1 MNIGWSMSK
10 WRFLDTGILNAS
22 DNMALDE
29 VLLESRAKD
38 ISPDTIRLMQFSR
51 PAVLVGF
58 NQSVDQ
64 EARLKY
70 CLENEIEINRRITGG
85 GAIFFDQTQ
94 IGWEVIC
101 HKSSIDAGLPNT
113 ALFER
118 ICEPVIQALGEMGI
132 QASFRP
138 RNDIEVDGRK
148 ISGTGGTEEGGAI
161 LFQGTLLVD
170 FDVDS
175 MLRALRVPI
184 EKLKAK
190 ELASARERVTC
201 LKWEMDIVPEL
212 PKLKEILKSSFE
224 RCFKITLEDGGLTDH
239 EKIMFNDRKNY
250 FKSDDWINKIKR
262 PKGEQAVVDSV
273 HKTKGGIIRSSMM
286 VNLRQE
292 RIQSVL
298 ITGDFFTFPM
308 RAIFDLEA
316 ELKDI
321 KADISVIKQ
330 KITSFF
336 DKNDCQIPGIEP
348 SDFVAAISKGL
359 EKMEI
364 ARLGIPLHLANRIN
378 VVNDTFAG
386 VLEKAPQHLLLPY
399 CSKSLDCGWRYKDG
413 CAECGECSIS
423 DAYALGIAKNME
435 VMTIQSFEH
444 LIETIEILKGQGA
457 SSYIGCCCDAF
468 YAKHIE
474 DFEFSGLPAILLDI
488 DSTTCYEMG
497 KEENAYVGKF
507 ENQTEVNLK
516 LLRRVLDVTI

>member
-10 WRFLDTGILNAS
+10 WRFLDTGILDAAE
-22 DNMALDE
+22 NMALDE
-29 VLLESRAKD
+29 VLLDCKARGK
-38 ISPDTIRLMQFSR
+38 SPNTIRLMQFSR
-51 PAVLVGF
+51 PAVLIGY
-58 NQSVDQ
+58 NQSVEQ
-64 EARLKY
+64 EIRHKY
-70 CLENEIEINRRITGG
+70 CLENGIEINRRITGG

-101 HKSSIDAGLPNT
+101 DKSSIDAGLPNT

-118 ICEPVIQALGEMGI
+118 ICQPVVQALGEMGI
-132 QASFRP
+132 TASFRP
-138 RNDIEVDGRK
+138 RNDIEVGGRK
-148 ISGTGGTEEGGAI
+148 ISGTGGTEEGNAI

-170 FDVDS
+170 FDVDT

-201 LKWEMDIVPEL
+201 LKWELDIVPEL
-212 PKLKEILKSSFE
+212 PELKEILKRSFE
-224 RCFKITLEDGGLTDH
+224 KCFEITLEDGALTDE
-239 EKIMFNDRKNY
+239 EKMTFNERHKY
-250 FKSDDWINKIKR
+250 YKSDDWINRIKLPR
-262 PKGEQAVVDSV
+262 DEQAVVDSV
-273 HKTKGGIIRSSMM
+273 HKTEGGIIRSSMM
-286 VNLRQE
+286 VNLRHG

-308 RAIFDLEA
+308 RVIFDLEA

-321 KADISVIKQ
+321 RADISIINQ
-330 KITSFF
+330 KITKFF
-336 DKNDCQIPGIEP
+336 DEHDCQIPGIGP
-348 SDFVAAISKGL
+348 SDFVAAIAKGL
-359 EKMEI
+359 DKVEI
-364 ARLGIPLHLANRIN
+364 AKLGIPLYLANRIN

-386 VLEKAPQHLLLPY
+386 IMKKTPQHLLLPY

-413 CAECGECSIS
+413 CAECGECSIG
-423 DAYALGIAKNME
+423 DAYAVGIAKNME

-474 DFEFSGLPAILLDI
+474 DFEMSELPAILLDI

-516 LLRRVLDVTI
+516 LLRRVLDVRI

>member
-1 MNIGWSMSK
+1 MSN
-10 WRFLDTGILNAS
+10 WRFLDTGRLSAS
-22 DNMALDE
+22 ENMALDE
-29 VLLESRAKD
+29 VLLQCRARGES
-38 ISPDTIRLMQFSR
+38 PNTIRIMQFSH
-51 PAVLVGF
+51 PAVLLGY
-58 NQSVDQ
+58 NQSVEQ
-64 EARLKY
+64 EARLNY
-70 CLENEIEINRRITGG
+70 CLEHEIDINRRITGG
-85 GAIFFDQTQ
+85 GAIFFDRTQ

-101 HKSSIDAGLPNT
+101 DKSSIDAGLPNT

-118 ICEPVIQALGEMGI
+118 ICEPVVQALGEIGI

-138 RNDIEVDGRK
+138 RNDIEVNGRK
-148 ISGTGGTEEGGAI
+148 ISGTGGTEEGNAI

-170 FDVDS
+170 FDVDT

-201 LKWEMDIVPEL
+201 LKWELDNVPEL
-212 PKLKEILKSSFE
+212 PILKEILKNSFE
-224 RCFKITLEDGGLTDH
+224 RCFKMTLEEGELTND
-239 EKIMFNDRKNY
+239 EKIMFNERKKY
-250 FKSDDWINKIKR
+250 FKSDDWIDKIKR
-262 PKGEQAVVDSV
+262 PKDEQAVVDSV
-273 HKTKGGIIRSSMM
+273 HKTKGGIIRTSMM
-286 VNLRQE
+286 VNLRQG
-292 RIQSVL
+292 RIQSFL

-330 KITSFF
+330 KITTFF
-336 DKNDCQIPGIEP
+336 HENDYQIPGIEA

-364 ARLGIPLHLANRIN
+364 AKLGIPLHLANRIN

-386 VLEKAPQHLLLPY
+386 IIEKEPKHLLLPY

-413 CAECGECSIS
+413 CAECGECSIG
-423 DAYALGIAKNME
+423 DAYTIGIAKNME

-474 DFEFSGLPAILLDI
+474 DFEISELPAILLDI

-507 ENQTEVNLK
+507 ENQTEVNLE
-516 LLRRVLDVTI
+516 LLRRMLDVKI